1 MGKVAN
7 KANAVPLKVG
17 IMEQTT
23 LKQRSYEE
31 HMSFNNNKSTSEKKS
46 KLAKTTKMKI
56 VENEEI
62 YTHI

>member
-7 KANAVPLKVG
+7 KANVVPLKVG
-17 IMEQTT
+17 IMEQRT

-31 HMSFNNNKSTSEKKS
+31 HMSFNNNKNKLEKKS
-46 KLAKTTKMKI
+46 KLAKTTKRKI